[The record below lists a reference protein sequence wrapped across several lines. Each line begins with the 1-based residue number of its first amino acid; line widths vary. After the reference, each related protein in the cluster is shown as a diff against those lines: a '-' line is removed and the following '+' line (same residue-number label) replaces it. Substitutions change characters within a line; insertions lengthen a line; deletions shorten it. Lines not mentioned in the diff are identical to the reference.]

1 MKMVTIICRE
11 HLEGAV
17 VQVLNDHG
25 IKAYTVTA
33 GLGGRGQ
40 NGTVSE
46 HSWTDRN
53 VSFMVAIDD
62 QQVTPTADAMK
73 QLYMK
78 LLEGNHGEE
87 VPLKVFL
94 QPCEVIL

>member
-1 MKMVTIICRE
+1 MKMITIICRE
-11 HLEGAV
+11 NLESAV
-17 VQVLNDHG
+17 LQILNELG
-25 IKAYTVTA
+25 VKGYTIMS

-40 NGTVSE
+40 TGAVSE

-53 VSFMVAIDD
+53 VSFMVALED
-62 QQVTPTADAMK
+62 QNVTSVTTAVK
-73 QLYMK
+73 QMYVR
-78 LLEGNHGEE
+78 LLENNSGED

>member
-1 MKMVTIICRE
+1 MLTIICRDT
-11 HLEGAV
+11 LEAAV
-17 VQVLNDHG
+17 RRLLNDLDVKG
-25 IKAYTVTA
+25 YTVTS
-33 GLGGRGQ
+33 GLGGKGLT
-40 NGTVSE
+40 GSVSE
-46 HSWTDRN
+46 HAWADRN
-53 VSFMVAIDD
+53 VSFMLAIED
-62 QQVTPTADAMK
+62 QSVVPLADAVK